1 VAPFGSSGRNLARG
15 RTVYLRGGSHVI
27 ERARPDQ
34 AAWIIKLSGLDTR
47 TVVETLHGELLEV
60 PDRDV
65 LRDDDDSYF
74 LHELIGLRV
83 LTVDGEDLGELTE
96 VLQPGGNDVYVVTGN
111 GREVLVPAIGPVV
124 QSIDLAAKRVTITP
138 LPGLLD
144 ESK

>member
-1 VAPFGSSGRNLARG
+1 M
-15 RTVYLRGGSHVI
+15 
-27 ERARPDQ
+27 PD
-34 AAWIIKLSGLDTR
+34 G
-47 TVVETLHGELLEV
+47 
-60 PDRDV
+60 DV

-111 GREVLVPAIGPVV
+111 GREVLIPAIGPVV